1 MRVSRRG
8 CAGLGVR
15 ADGEVATRARRHAAQ
30 RGSRTA
36 PRREQVAHLHS
47 AACHGRVEDQPRAA
61 LRGDKARL
69 QLLLAVLA
77 DLVKV
82 RVRVRVRVGVGV
94 GIRVRV
100 RVRVKVRVR
109 VTLTL
114 TNFISPCW
122 LTSWS
127 FFCHPAM
134 LTTCGSAMVPPK
146 VSSKLK
152 HVPAD
157 GALP

>member
-61 LRGDKARL
+61 LRGDKTRL

-77 DLVKV
+77 DLVRV

-94 GIRVRV
+94 GVRIRDRVRV
-100 RVRVKVRVR
+100 RV
-109 VTLTL
+109 TQTL
-114 TNFISPCW
+114 TNLFSPCW

-134 LTTCGSAMVPPK
+134 LTT
-146 VSSKLK
+146 
-152 HVPAD
+152 
-157 GALP
+157 